1 VATLAAMDDLE
12 DYFGRL
18 ANWEGLPVVPLVA
31 RWDRG
36 DVERVMDDFR
46 GAYRLTEFAAR
57 FLEVE
62 DGVSNQSIGN
72 KVAEFFVGAVGQ
84 HLRTHRI
91 DPCRGPGYP
100 DKRLVRVADGRV
112 FALEMKATS
121 HFNGNDSNRIVLTC
135 SSRKLRAD
143 FRAPICH
150 VLATVC
156 YVKNGNQIAVE
167 HLRLDFLDPD
177 TPVDMRLEGSVSQK
191 GLARG
196 AQASVTF

>member
-1 VATLAAMDDLE
+1 MDDLE

-18 ANWEGLPVVPLVA
+18 ATWERLPMLPLVA
-31 RWDRG
+31 RWELA
-36 DVERVMDDFR
+36 DVNGIEEDFQE
-46 GAYRLTEFAAR
+46 AYRLAGFAAR

-62 DGVSNQSIGN
+62 DDVSNQSIGN
-72 KVAEFFVGAVGQ
+72 KVAEFFVEAVGR
-84 HLRTHRI
+84 HLRSHRI
-91 DPCRGPGYP
+91 EPCRGPGYP
-100 DKRLVRVADGRV
+100 DKKLVRVADGRV

-121 HFNGNDSNRIVLTC
+121 HFNRNDSNRIVLTC

-143 FRAPICH
+143 FQAPINH
-150 VLATVC
+150 ALATVC
-156 YVKNGNQIAVE
+156 YVKRGNQIAVE

-196 AQASVTF
+196 AQASITL